1 MEFVTFRGHDLRA
14 RKEKIRKALLLVPPE
29 TAEDVPVLANTP
41 NYFAFGNAR
50 RPEGYWTNPAVMLA
64 FQQDGYERHL
74 GAVDDDTVP
83 YFMPWFGT
91 GVLATAFGCPG
102 RESTGAGD
110 EPSVMGPAVFRV
122 EDVARLKLPDVEN
135 DGWMP
140 RVARFMDHAARHGEM
155 PVGLSDLNS
164 PLSTAL
170 QVCGY
175 ENFLCWM
182 YEEPHAVED
191 VMAVVTEAF
200 IQWVRFQKRVAGEGA
215 GWSNGLQGLYTPVGG
230 VWLSDDDLVNIGP
243 AFYQRFVL
251 PHYRRIFDEF
261 GGGHLHWC
269 GRGSHQFENLLAL
282 DSANTVNNS
291 PMGDA
296 VELRRLFGAFSGKKA
311 IILQDLAPADAQAY
325 YGKLFE
331 GISDLTGVLVSTF
344 VTDFLAGDLDGG
356 SIPTGVPPE
365 QRASAVVRAFRN
377 IAGNIL
383 ARRAG

>member
-1 MEFVTFRGHDLRA
+1 MEFLSFRGHDLRA
-14 RKEKIRKALLLVPPE
+14 RKEKIKKAMLLVPPE
-29 TAEDVPVLANTP
+29 TAEDVPVLAHTSC
-41 NYFAFGNAR
+41 YFAFGNAR
-50 RPEGYWTNPAVMLA
+50 RPEGYWTDPAVMLA

-74 GAVDDDTVP
+74 NAVRDDVVP

-102 RESTGAGD
+102 RESAGAGD
-110 EPSVMGPAVFRV
+110 EPTVTGPAVSSV
-122 EDVARLKLPDVEN
+122 EEAARLKMPDLDR

-140 RVARFMDHAARHGEM
+140 RVARFMDYAVNHGEM
-155 PVGLSDLNS
+155 PVGPSDLNS

-191 VMAVVTEAF
+191 VMALVTEAF
-200 IQWVRFQKRVAGEGA
+200 IRWVRYQKRVAGEAA

-230 VWLSDDDLVNIGP
+230 VWLSDDDLINIGP
-243 AFYQRFVL
+243 EFYRRFVL
-251 PHYRRIFDEF
+251 PHYRRIYEEF

-269 GRGSHQFENLLAL
+269 GRGSHQFGNLLAL
-282 DSANTVNNS
+282 ESANSVNNS

-296 VELRRLFGAFSGKKA
+296 AELRRLFAAFSGKKA
-311 IILQDLAPADAQAY
+311 IILQDVAPADAQAY

-331 GISDLTGVLVSTF
+331 GLQDLTGLLVSTF
-344 VTDFLAGDLDGG
+344 VTEFLAGDLDGA
-356 SIPTGVPPE
+356 SVPTDVPPE
-365 QRASAVVRAFRN
+365 RRANAVVKAVRDLV
-377 IAGNIL
+377 GGIL
-383 ARRAG
+383 AQKAG